1 MKTKPYVN
9 DVNLNTLEDW
19 LNWLETLHP
28 KEIELGLD
36 RIRCVLDK
44 LSLAELPFRTIIVGG
59 TNGKGSCVAML
70 DSIYRCAGYR
80 VGAFTSPHLW
90 RFNERIRFN
99 GQEIFDEPLIEL
111 FRCIEDARGLTT
123 LSYFEYSVVAAL
135 LHFVRNK
142 AELALLEVGLGGR
155 LDAVNTIDAD
165 ASLVVSVELDH
176 QDWLG
181 KDRESI
187 GREKAGIF
195 RPGRPAVVA
204 DRNPPESLL
213 IHAQQL
219 GSSLRL
225 IGRDFDSS
233 GTRGTWNYKGWGL
246 SKENLPIPSF
256 GGQEQLDNMA
266 GCLAIIE
273 SMDECL
279 PVELPIIPRGLS
291 AAQLAG
297 RTDRHVRED
306 VEWIFDVAHNPAAAR
321 VFADEVIQLPS
332 PRYTWA
338 ILAIMRDKDL
348 SGVVTPFIDV
358 VDRWIVTST
367 DSERSVNAEILGGL
381 MKTEGASNVCSLADV
396 MAACKLVGRLAES
409 GHRVLVFGSFYLV
422 GPAMTA
428 LALYSASSQ
437 TGDQSAR
444 WTCT

>member
-1 MKTKPYVN
+1 LKTKLHSN
-9 DVNLNTLEDW
+9 SKNLDTLEDW

-36 RIRCVLDK
+36 RIRYVLGK
-44 LSLAELPFRTIIVGG
+44 LSLVELPFRTIIVGG
-59 TNGKGSCVAML
+59 TNGKGSCVAIL

-80 VGAFTSPHLW
+80 VGTFTSPHLW
-90 RFNERIRFN
+90 RFNERIRFD
-99 GQEIFDEPLIEL
+99 GQEICDEPLIEL

-135 LHFVRNK
+135 LYFVKNK

-213 IHAQQL
+213 IHAQKL

-233 GTRGTWNYKGWGL
+233 GTRGTWNYKGWEL
-246 SKENLPIPSF
+246 SGENLPIPSF

-266 GCLAIIE
+266 GCLAIVE
-273 SMDECL
+273 SMDEF
-279 PVELPIIPRGLS
+279 LPIRLPLISRGLS

-297 RTDRHVRED
+297 RTDRHVQGG
-306 VEWIFDVAHNPAAAR
+306 VEWIFDVAHNPAATR
-321 VFADEVIQLPS
+321 VFADEIAQLPL
-332 PRYTWA
+332 PRHTWA

-348 SGVVTPFIDV
+348 SGVVAPFIDV
-358 VDRWIVTST
+358 VDRWVVTST
-367 DSERSVNAEILGGL
+367 DSERSVNEEILGNL

-396 MAACKLVGRLAES
+396 AAACGLVDRLAEP

-422 GPAMTA
+422 GPAMAA
-428 LALYSASSQ
+428 LALYSAPSQ

-444 WTCT
+444 WIGT

>member
-1 MKTKPYVN
+1 MKTKSHAN
-9 DVNLNTLEDW
+9 DKSLDTLEDW

-28 KEIELGLD
+28 KEIDFGLD

-44 LSLAELPFRTIIVGG
+44 LSLVELPFRTITVGG

-70 DSIYRCAGYR
+70 DNIYRCAGYR
-80 VGAFTSPHLW
+80 VGTFTSPHLW
-90 RFNERIRFN
+90 RFNERIRFD
-99 GQEIFDEPLIEL
+99 GQEICDEPLIEL
-111 FRCIEDARGLTT
+111 FRCIENARGLIT

-155 LDAVNTIDAD
+155 LDAVNAIDAD

-195 RPGRPAVVA
+195 RSDRPAVVA
-204 DRNPPESLL
+204 DRSPPESLL

-219 GSSLRL
+219 GSSLQL
-225 IGRDFDSS
+225 IGRDFDGS
-233 GTRGTWNYKGWGL
+233 GTWGSWNYKGWGL
-246 SKENLPIPSF
+246 SKENLPTPSF

-273 SMDECL
+273 SMDEHL
-279 PVELPIIPRGLS
+279 PVELPVISHGLS
-291 AAQLAG
+291 TAQLAG
-297 RTDRHVRED
+297 RTDRHVRGG

-321 VFADEVIQLPS
+321 VFSDAVIQLPS
-332 PRYTWA
+332 PGCTWA
-338 ILAIMRDKDL
+338 ILAIMKDKDL
-348 SGVVTPFIDV
+348 SGVVAPFMGV
-358 VDRWIVTST
+358 VDQWIVTST
-367 DSERSVNAEILGGL
+367 GSERSVNAEILGGL
-381 MKTEGASNVCSLADV
+381 MKTEGASNVRSLADAV
-396 MAACKLVGRLAES
+396 AACKLVDQLAEP

-428 LALYSASSQ
+428 LALYSAPSQ
-437 TGDQSAR
+437 AGDQSAR
-444 WTCT
+444 WTGT

>member
-1 MKTKPYVN
+1 MEKGPVWQCWTVSIA
-9 DVNLNTLEDW
+9 VRA
-19 LNWLETLHP
+19 
-28 KEIELGLD
+28 IELAPSLLLIFGGLM
-36 RIRCVLDK
+36 
-44 LSLAELPFRTIIVGG
+44 
-59 TNGKGSCVAML
+59 KG
-70 DSIYRCAGYR
+70 
-80 VGAFTSPHLW
+80 
-90 RFNERIRFN
+90 IRFN

-155 LDAVNTIDAD
+155 LDAVNTVDAD

-195 RPGRPAVVA
+195 RSGRPAVVA

-279 PVELPIIPRGLS
+279 PVELPVIPRGPICS
-291 AAQLAG
+291 PTCRPHGPPCSG
-297 RTDRHVRED
+297 RC
-306 VEWIFDVAHNPAAAR
+306 
-321 VFADEVIQLPS
+321 
-332 PRYTWA
+332 
-338 ILAIMRDKDL
+338 
-348 SGVVTPFIDV
+348 GVDF
-358 VDRWIVTST
+358 
-367 DSERSVNAEILGGL
+367 
-381 MKTEGASNVCSLADV
+381 
-396 MAACKLVGRLAES
+396 
-409 GHRVLVFGSFYLV
+409 
-422 GPAMTA
+422 
-428 LALYSASSQ
+428 
-437 TGDQSAR
+437 
-444 WTCT
+444 